1 MKRRIMVIFLL
12 CVLTIGVTATYLLP
26 QKRNGGRPN
35 RPYAACRA
43 VGLRHGQL

>member
-26 QKRNGGRPN
+26 QKEEETP
-35 RPYAACRA
+35 
-43 VGLRHGQL
+43 